1 MAVTDVDLPRFARH
15 VDYILL
21 ATVLGLVAY
30 GAAIVYLA
38 TSKDPISTP
47 TYYVRQQLI
56 FACAGVVVM
65 AAIALVDYERYR
77 RWQWLL
83 YGFAVFTIAA
93 VFVLGPV
100 TRGSRRWID
109 LGIFPFQPSELAIV
123 LLTVALAAFLVD
135 RLDSPAPRRV
145 TLTVLILTA
154 PPALMVFL
162 QPDLGT
168 ATALVMVGLAT
179 LFFFGTRWTHFAVI
193 LGAFAA
199 VVVLVLAVMPALGMH
214 VVKSY
219 QLDRLT
225 VFLNPAHDTS
235 AAGYNINE
243 SLIAIGSGGLS
254 GRGSQATQTTL
265 QFLPE
270 HHTDFIFAV
279 VGERWGFMG
288 AGALIVLYA
297 LLVWRALRITAI
309 SRDMFGSV
317 IAGTIATVFLYEVL
331 VNVGMTLGIMPVT
344 GIPLPFVSYGGA
356 AMVTNLMLVGLLQ
369 SIHVRARDAIA
380 VRDRVL

>member
-1 MAVTDVDLPRFARH
+1 MDLPRFARH
-15 VDYILL
+15 LDYILL

-30 GAAIVYLA
+30 GATIVYLA
-38 TSKDPISTP
+38 TNKDPISTP

-56 FACAGVVVM
+56 FACAGLVVM
-65 AAIALVDYERYR
+65 AAIALIDYERYR

-83 YGFAVFTIAA
+83 YGFTVFAIAA
-93 VFVLGPV
+93 VFALGPV

-123 LLTVALAAFLVD
+123 LLTVAFAAFLVD
-135 RLDSPAPRRV
+135 RLDSPAPRRM
-145 TLTVLILTA
+145 TLTVLLLTA
-154 PPALMVFL
+154 VPAGMVFL

-168 ATALVMVGLAT
+168 ATTLTVVGLAV

-193 LGAFAA
+193 IGGFAA
-199 VVVLVLAVMPALGMH
+199 VVVLVLAVMPAMGMH
-214 VVKSY
+214 VVKPY
-219 QLDRLT
+219 QIDRLT
-225 VFLNPAHDTS
+225 VFLDPTHDTS
-235 AAGYNINE
+235 AAGYNITQ
-243 SLIAIGSGGLS
+243 SLIAVGSGGLA
-254 GRGSQATQTTL
+254 GRGSQATQTAL

-279 VGERWGFMG
+279 AGERWGFMG
-288 AGALIVLYA
+288 TGTLILLYA

-309 SRDMFGSV
+309 SRDMYGSV
-317 IAGTIATVFLYEVL
+317 MAGAIATVFLYEVL

-369 SIHVRARDAIA
+369 SIHVRARDAMA

>member
-1 MAVTDVDLPRFARH
+1 MDPRRYIRH

-21 ATVLGLVAY
+21 ATVLALVAL
-30 GAAIVYLA
+30 GSAIVYLA
-38 TSKDPISTP
+38 TNKDPISTP
-47 TYYVRQQLI
+47 TYYLRQQLI
-56 FACAGVVVM
+56 FACVGLVIM
-65 AAIALVDYERYR
+65 AAIALIDYERFR
-77 RWQWLL
+77 RWQWVL

-109 LGIFPFQPSELAIV
+109 LGIIPFQPSELAIV
-123 LLTVALAAFLVD
+123 LITIALAAFLVD
-135 RLDSPAPRRV
+135 RLDSPAPRRM

-154 PPALMVFL
+154 VPALMVFL

-168 ATALVMVGLAT
+168 ATTLVMVGLAA
-179 LFFFGTRWTHFAVI
+179 LFFFGARWTHFAVI
-193 LGAFAA
+193 VAAFAA
-199 VVVLVLAVMPALGMH
+199 VVVIVLAVMPAFGLN
-214 VVKSY
+214 VVKPY

-225 VFLNPAHDTS
+225 VFLDPTHDTS
-235 AAGYNINE
+235 AAGYNITQ
-243 SLIAIGSGGLS
+243 SLIAVGSGGLT
-254 GRGSQATQTTL
+254 GRGTQATQTAL

-317 IAGTIATVFLYEVL
+317 MAGAIATVFLYEVL

-344 GIPLPFVSYGGA
+344 GIPLPLVSYGGA